1 MKSRFIVMALAFSLA
16 GGAALG
22 ASEAVWE
29 VYVATSLPA
38 STFVLPDPLPRPEP
52 LRTSVGPALDIPLP
66 QPAAPLRLPAM
77 RPIVRPGKALFD
89 ANLAVM
95 IGLNLADYISTR
107 EAFKYPGL
115 EETNPLMKPFVKSPA
130 AFAALKIGTTAL
142 SYWSMKAI
150 FKKNRTVAW
159 VMTTASNVL
168 LSYVV
173 ANNIR
178 QIQAARAR

>member
-1 MKSRFIVMALAFSLA
+1 MKSRLIALALFVCLA
-16 GGAALG
+16 GGVALG

-29 VYVATSLPA
+29 VYVTTSLPA
-38 STFVLPDPLPRPEP
+38 AAFVLPDPLPRPAP
-52 LRTSVGPALDIPLP
+52 LRTMDGPALDIPLP
-66 QPAAPLRLPAM
+66 QPAAPLRLPVM
-77 RPIVRPGKALFD
+77 RPVTKPGKALFD
-89 ANLAVM
+89 ANLALM

-150 FKKNRTVAW
+150 FKKNKTVAW

-173 ANNIR
+173 ANNLR
-178 QIQAARAR
+178 QIQTARAR

>member
-1 MKSRFIVMALAFSLA
+1 MKSRLIVVALAFSLA
-16 GGAALG
+16 GGVASG

-29 VYVATSLPA
+29 VYVTTSLPTA
-38 STFVLPDPLPRPEP
+38 AFVLPDPLPRPEP
-52 LRTSVGPALDIPLP
+52 LQTFEEPVLDIPLP

-77 RPIVRPGKALFD
+77 RPIVKPGKALFD

>member
-1 MKSRFIVMALAFSLA
+1 MKSRLLIVALSLCLA
-16 GGAALG
+16 GGATLG

-29 VYVATSLPA
+29 VYVTTSLPA
-38 STFVLPDPLPRPEP
+38 SEFVPPDPLARPVS
-52 LRTSVGPALDIPLP
+52 LRTLEEPALDIPLP
-66 QPAAPLRLPAM
+66 QPAAPLRLPVM
-77 RPIVRPGKALFD
+77 RPVAKPGKALFD
-89 ANLAVM
+89 ANLALM

-150 FKKNRTVAW
+150 FKKNKTVAW

-173 ANNIR
+173 ANNLR
-178 QIQAARAR
+178 QIQTARAR

>member
-1 MKSRFIVMALAFSLA
+1 MKSNILRLGLAVCLIAAGSLM
-16 GGAALG
+16 

-29 VYVATSLPA
+29 VSVTTALPA
-38 STFVLPDPLPRPEP
+38 SEFIFPDPLPRPQII
-52 LRTSVGPALDIPLP
+52 PALNEPDRDLSLP
-66 QPAAPLRLPAM
+66 RPTAPLRLPVM
-77 RPIVRPGKALFD
+77 RPAAKTGKALFD
-89 ANLAVM
+89 ANLVLM
-95 IGLNLADYISTR
+95 IGLNVADYISTR

-130 AFAALKIGTTAL
+130 AFAAIKIGTTAL

-150 FKKNRTVAW
+150 FKKNKTVAW

-173 ANNIR
+173 ANNLR
-178 QIQAARAR
+178 QIQGARAR